1 MSPSNI
7 TCNSKQRVIN
17 KGKTKRQ
24 FTSNHR
30 TNQEN
35 PQSLTR
41 LSKAITE
48 VKPEQANMI
57 EINQVEQYDE
67 PPKDTQTMNTSY
79 DKWNS
84 KLTEPQDRPSNDE
97 WNSKLTE
104 PQDRPS
110 NDEWNSKL
118 TEPQGRPSSISETN
132 NTQYTHMTQLNTLT
146 SKLRDNWQTIPENI
160 FPIHN
165 TVSETHLTKLYGI
178 HIQKKMYRKK
188 MK

>member
-84 KLTEPQDRPSNDE
+84 KLTEPQ
-97 WNSKLTE
+97 
-104 PQDRPS
+104 
-110 NDEWNSKL
+110 
-118 TEPQGRPSSISETN
+118 GRPSSISETN

-178 HIQKKMYRKK
+178 HIQKNVQEK